1 MPRWAGLLIEGWPTT
16 FVEWIPP
23 SPHCV
28 TVAMLSF
35 FSPLLCLSTLLS
47 LGVPMTTADSNIS
60 LVIGLKQQRT
70 DEAVR
75 ALHRIT
81 DPVSSA
87 YGSYWTTS
95 QVAQFF
101 APSSKSVDGVLSWLT
116 TAGISNRQLR
126 RSHQGHEVSLHV
138 PRSRLCSLFPSW
150 TAPLSDQSAT
160 WMPVPSGLRD
170 HVDFIIAE
178 PRPDATSRPQRREAA
193 NAKPFLR
200 RGTEGND
207 VSCRQQTTPAC
218 LRSLYRMPSPDKAP
232 HPNNSLGIHVPS
244 WMTWRPDDLDAFFGK
259 FVPNMVG
266 QRPVMAAINGGY
278 RNLDV
283 QIEPFNLEANL
294 DFEYAMALTH
304 PLPVTNIQVGSQE
317 LPGPQ
322 IGTMLAAFDEYYCG
336 SLDPSTDPIPLD
348 KGTAGF
354 ECGTT
359 NPPNVISISF
369 AWPEHQFPAEYL
381 SRQCLEFLKL
391 SLQGVTILVAT
402 GDAGVGG
409 HPDGFC
415 SDPSKPNT
423 NTTTSGNFVPN
434 WPASCPWVTAV
445 GGTSPPDPYN
455 PKSRVVAWR
464 NQPSAP
470 LPPPSSLPARITEV
484 AYRRF
489 FNNNTRSSSGGFS
502 NIFPLPSY
510 QASAV
515 HSYLTAQ
522 TSHLSRLVSR
532 FNATGRAYPDISAL
546 ASGYRMVTGGKWRSV
561 HGTSAAAPVVASI
574 VALVNEARL
583 TAGKKPV
590 GFINPVL
597 YAHPD
602 MFNDVTE
609 GANAGCGVEEAFRV
623 AEGWDAVTGLGSLDF
638 ERMREVFLG
647 LP

>member
-1 MPRWAGLLIEGWPTT
+1 MPIRTAEGNIFLI
-16 FVEWIPP
+16 
-23 SPHCV
+23 
-28 TVAMLSF
+28 
-35 FSPLLCLSTLLS
+35 
-47 LGVPMTTADSNIS
+47 
-60 LVIGLKQQRT
+60 IGLKQQCT

-75 ALHRIT
+75 ALHRIM
-81 DPVSSA
+81 DPVSPA

-95 QVAQFF
+95 QVAQCF

-116 TAGISNRQLR
+116 TAGVSNRQLR

-138 PRSRLCSLFPSW
+138 PRSRLCRLFPSW

-170 HVDFIIAE
+170 HVDFITAA
-178 PRPDATSRPQRREAA
+178 PRPDATLRPQRRAA
-193 NAKPFLR
+193 AYAQPSLR
-200 RGTEGND
+200 RGPEGNE

-218 LRSLYRMPSPDKAP
+218 LRSLYRIPFPSPDTAP
-232 HPNNSLGIHVPS
+232 HPNNSLGVHVPS
-244 WMTWRPDDLDAFFGK
+244 WMTWRPEDLDAFFGK

-283 QIEPFNLEANL
+283 QMDPFNLEANL
-294 DFEYAMALTH
+294 DFEYAMALTY
-304 PLPVTNIQVGSQE
+304 PLAVTNIQVGSQE

-322 IGTMLAAFDEYYCG
+322 IGTMLAAFDDYYCG
-336 SLDPSTDPIPLD
+336 SLDPSTDPIPPD

-359 NPPNVISISF
+359 KPPNVISISF

-391 SLQGVTILVAT
+391 SLQGVTVVVAT

-415 SDPSKPNT
+415 SDPFQPNT

-445 GGTSPPDPYN
+445 GGTSPSDPYN
-455 PKSRVVAWR
+455 PE
-464 NQPSAP
+464 
-470 LPPPSSLPARITEV
+470 SL

-502 NIFPLPSY
+502 NIFPLPLY

-515 HSYLTAQ
+515 RSYLTAQ
-522 TSHLSRLVSR
+522 TSHLSPLASR

-546 ASGYRMVTGGKWRSV
+546 ASGYRMVTDGKWRSV

-574 VALVNEARL
+574 
-583 TAGKKPV
+583 KPV

-597 YAHPD
+597 YAHPE
-602 MFNDVTE
+602 MFNDVTD
-609 GANAGCGVEEAFRV
+609 GANAGCGVEQAFG
-623 AEGWDAVTGLGSLDF
+623 AADGWDAVTGLGSLDF
-638 ERMREVFLG
+638 ERMRQVFLG